1 MLHNVHKK
9 LTFFCALVTAA
20 ILLVMT
26 VFSLM
31 ISERGI
37 KEKSYADFQNNT
49 GVILAYMDSQSALS
63 HTWLSQMEAR
73 YHLVIDVRDGNEPL
87 FYNSLHAH
95 APYEE
100 ALNLARETAA
110 TRYHLNAGSAKTN
123 LVLLSQETFRFRDG
137 KSNGYFATVAFLP
150 KKNGVL
156 DLVILSSDRTCGGQI
171 VRQRLFFGL
180 AAFVSF
186 LILTFCSWIFT
197 GKMLRP
203 IEENRKRQ
211 AAFIASASH
220 ELRSPL
226 TVILSSLS
234 AARTA
239 SGSEQLR
246 FFHAIESE
254 GTHMSHL
261 INDMLVLAGS
271 DSHTWQ
277 IAPAEAEA
285 DTLLLEIYEKYEIPA
300 RQRGLHLKIR
310 LPEASVPP
318 CLFDRERIAQLLS
331 ILIENALS
339 YTPSDGTIAL
349 GLELLRKYLAF
360 SVSDNGPG
368 IPDDQKEKIFERFYR
383 ADKSHHSR
391 EHFGLGLCIAKEIA
405 DLHKGKILV
414 SDASGGGVTFT
425 VLLPR

>member
-1 MLHNVHKK
+1 MLNKVHKR
-9 LTFFCALVTAA
+9 LTFFCALVTAV

-26 VFSLM
+26 IFSLI

-37 KEKSYADFQNNT
+37 REKNYADFQNNS
-49 GVILAYMDSQSALS
+49 GSILTYIDSQSALS
-63 HTWLSQMEAR
+63 HTWLSQMENR
-73 YHLVIDVRDGNEPL
+73 YHLIIDIHDGSSPL
-87 FYNSLHAH
+87 LYDSLHAH
-95 APYEE
+95 DLYAD
-100 ALNLARETAA
+100 ALSLARETAA
-110 TRYHLNAGSAKTN
+110 SEYQLNAGSAKAN
-123 LVLLSQETFRFRDG
+123 RVLLSQETFRFRDSQN
-137 KSNGYFATVAFLP
+137 KGYFATAAFLP
-150 KKNGVL
+150 RKNGIL
-156 DLVILSSDRTCGGQI
+156 DIVILSSDRIVGEQI
-171 VRQRLFFGL
+171 ARQRFFFGL
-180 AAFVSF
+180 GAFISF
-186 LILTFCSWIFT
+186 LILSFCSWIFI
-197 GKMLRP
+197 GKMLQP
-203 IEENRKRQ
+203 IEESRKRQ

-239 SGSEQLR
+239 SGSEQIR
-246 FFHAIESE
+246 FFNAMASE
-254 GTHMSHL
+254 GTRMSHL
-261 INDMLVLAGS
+261 IDDMLALAGS

-300 RQRGLHLKIR
+300 RQRGLHLQVR

-318 CLFDRERIAQLLS
+318 CQFDKERLSQMLS

-339 YTPSDGTIAL
+339 YTPSGGRVTL
-349 GLELLRKYLAF
+349 GLVLLPKYLSF

-368 IPDDQKEKIFERFYR
+368 IPDGQKEKIFERFYR
-383 ADKSHHSR
+383 ADESHHSR

-405 DLHKGKILV
+405 DPHKGKIQV
-414 SDASGGGVTFT
+414 TDTSGGGVTFT